1 MGGIIK
7 KGTKKNVSNSA
18 SCSVAHHQRFSL
30 SRRGEA
36 RRMKFL
42 CDNERG
48 GGGRRSENFLIL
60 VCTLAKEAFLGAR
73 AGKWRHTRG
82 RIKAAEL

>member
-1 MGGIIK
+1 MFLILHLARLLIIN
-7 KGTKKNVSNSA
+7 GFRS
-18 SCSVAHHQRFSL
+18 
-30 SRRGEA
+30 RGEA

-48 GGGRRSENFLIL
+48 GGERRSENFLIL